1 LLIVAFVAVLLY
13 SALNVAL
20 AMSQTQCPTCKGTG
34 KVVCPDCNGTGV
46 ITVGGGGL
54 CPTCLGTGEVTP
66 TITFKSMH
74 AQPSQGDIVV
84 QAQFQNDENVTAY
97 GKVTAEV
104 SVGSTTYNGTT
115 MRTSFPPHEEREVTV
130 DIKGIPAADYKYLVQ
145 TVVVGGETEERLMV
159 SPHVWLSEVENIVCP
174 YCNGTGTGAA
184 TAECPTCHGTGIIDC
199 PTCGGSGILGG
210 GQNGNLN
217 IPFDIGGAVVG
228 VVVVAGVVITAF
240 VVVKKRKVSE
250 KDLRK
255 LSSSEFQSWV
265 LKKLAG
271 KSSSA
276 GDANVGID
284 GYTVDG
290 QPISIKQADG
300 VDRNVIEGFA
310 AAMGRSR
317 AKNGMIVA
325 FSFGGDALRGKVRAK
340 LSYGLEI
347 QMLTLKDLM
356 EGRTSAL

>member
-13 SALNVAL
+13 SALNVAPL
-20 AMSQTQCPTCKGTG
+20 ISYCQDEP
-34 KVVCPDCNGTGV
+34 PDLPPPIAT
-46 ITVGGGGL
+46 
-54 CPTCLGTGEVTP
+54 PKPTP
-66 TITFKSMH
+66 TPTPTPIPTS
-74 AQPSQGDIVV
+74 PSPEQ
-84 QAQFQNDENVTAY
+84 TPWWS
-97 GKVTAEV
+97 KP
-104 SVGSTTYNGTT
+104 
-115 MRTSFPPHEEREVTV
+115 TSP
-130 DIKGIPAADYKYLVQ
+130 D
-145 TVVVGGETEERLMV
+145 GGE
-159 SPHVWLSEVENIVCP
+159 
-174 YCNGTGTGAA
+174 G
-184 TAECPTCHGTGIIDC
+184 
-199 PTCGGSGILGG
+199 
-210 GQNGNLN
+210 NGNLN

-325 FSFGGDALRGKVRAK
+325 FSFGGDAFRGKVRAK